1 MTAHPVVIEAGPG
14 TVRRLCCGTGK
25 PANIELAAAALDG
38 IDDTVTLVDEQPVAV
53 AALWDSVLEALA
65 CPKGQSTP
73 ESVLIVYPSWWSASR
88 VGVVAAAA
96 ARTLAENVVTRARA
110 ELLAA
115 AAPDT
120 GTKVVVEIAPRL
132 VAITAAATIAEPR
145 SGPADLMAEAVARRI
160 IALSHGVAA
169 AVLIDGPDSV
179 SGAVALAAMIAERL
193 RTEAPD
199 AHAQLIDDARF
210 VRLAAPASPA
220 KTESPP
226 HEPADLGSRQCRRLP
241 ALASALVLGVAAVG
255 AGIWSRHDPAAV
267 DVAVDAVRMTF
278 LVEGRVALQVP
289 AQWPVQRVTG
299 GPGSARVEVISPA
312 DPQVVL
318 HVTQSP
324 VPVATLSA
332 TAETLQRA
340 LERANADESADVFVG
355 FNPAGQ
361 RAGRPA
367 VTYREVREGHHIDWT
382 VLVDGAVRIS
392 IGCQS
397 RPDGADAIRAVCEQ
411 AVRSARAVR

>member
-1 MTAHPVVIEAGPG
+1 MTAHPVVIETGPAA
-14 TVRRLCCGTGK
+14 VRRLCCGTGE
-25 PANIELAAAALDG
+25 PVDVELAAAALDG

-53 AALWDSVLEALA
+53 AALWDRVLQSLA

-73 ESVLIVYPSWWSASR
+73 ESMLIVHPSWWSASR

-96 ARTLAENVVTRARA
+96 RTLAENVVTRTRA

-115 AAPDT
+115 SAENT
-120 GTKVVVEIAPRL
+120 GTKVVVEIGPRL
-132 VAITAAATIAEPR
+132 VAITAAATVAEPR
-145 SGPADLMAEAVARRI
+145 SGPADLVAEAVARRI
-160 IALSHGVAA
+160 IALSHGAAA

-179 SGAVALAAMIAERL
+179 SGGVALAAMIAERL

-199 AHAQLIDDARF
+199 AHAQLIDEARF
-210 VRLAAPASPA
+210 VRLAAPVLPA

-226 HEPADLGSRQCRRLP
+226 HEPADVGSRRCRRLS
-241 ALASALVLGVAAVG
+241 ALASALVLGVAVG
-255 AGIWSRHDPAAV
+255 AGIWSRHDSSAV
-267 DVAVDAVRMTF
+267 DAAVDAVPTTF

-289 AQWPVQRVTG
+289 AQWRVQRVTG
-299 GPGSARVEVISPA
+299 GPGSARVEVISPT
-312 DPQVVL
+312 DPQVIL

-340 LERANADESADVFVG
+340 LERANAAEPVGVFVG
-355 FNPAGQ
+355 FNPSGQ

-367 VTYREVREGHHIDWT
+367 VTYHEVREGHHIDWT

-411 AVRSARAVR
+411 AVRSARAVG